1 MEDKEKGIFRKW
13 CWFGELFIWLFVF
26 GNWVYKNMIL
36 RISIMVLNK
45 NKMVE
50 IVKLQN
56 KTK

>member
-1 MEDKEKGIFRKW
+1 
-13 CWFGELFIWLFVF
+13 LFIWLFVF